1 MKGIKKLVFQE
12 PYIGVTTMLEYL
24 DHILKPKCNGQSTEH
39 RKQTC
44 RSEETKTVYKQSAK
58 AMSKVQNGVAIPY
71 QDTIV
76 LETPERG

>member
-1 MKGIKKLVFQE
+1 MVFQE

-44 RSEETKTVYKQSAK
+44 RSEKTKMVHKQSAK
-58 AMSKVQNGVAIPY
+58 AMSKVQNRVAILY

-76 LETPERG
+76 LETSESG